1 MAINLNNLFNSINKN
16 SKMGDFQDLEHIDG
30 LSISTTS
37 ANLYSKQRDDLV
49 LFYFRNGANHAS
61 VYTQSK
67 LISENIKWNL
77 KINKKK
83 IKALLINTRNAN
95 AFTGKDGFK
104 GLKILADSLSQEL
117 TQKQKIDEEGFLTLK
132 DRSKDVI
139 ISGGSNIYPREVEE
153 VILKHAHVAEVSVIG
168 RPNAEWGEDV
178 IAFVVCQGDINI
190 IEGELDQLCIDN
202 IARFKRP
209 KEYRFVNQ
217 LPKNNYGKV
226 LKTQLR
232 EMV

>member
-1 MAINLNNLFNSINKN
+1 MRGDVVMIGYWRNKEATN
-16 SKMGDFQDLEHIDG
+16 EALRDGWLHTGDMGE
-30 LSISTTS
+30 
-37 ANLYSKQRDDLV
+37 
-49 LFYFRNGANHAS
+49 
-61 VYTQSK
+61 
-67 LISENIKWNL
+67 
-77 KINKKK
+77 
-83 IKALLINTRNAN
+83 
-95 AFTGKDGFK
+95 
-104 GLKILADSLSQEL
+104 
-117 TQKQKIDEEGFLTLK
+117 IDEEGFLTLK

-232 EMV
+232 QIIKKKTRPR